1 MRLHSLARALISGV
15 YKENLVKR
23 SRLKKLQNKPWAL
36 YALLAVSAF
45 SKPVIAEPAK
55 SEKAASL
62 RVEARNHEHGNGVLR
77 DAAKAVQLYCE
88 ASRLGDV
95 EAQYNLGWMYANGRG
110 IPRDD
115 ATAAYFFTMAAQ
127 QGDALSQR
135 MLRQVGEPGSKP
147 PECLAQPDEHDKNGE
162 DIVAKAIPEHRK
174 VMDLVLKLAPE
185 YGVYPRLAMA
195 IIRAES
201 NFNPGALSPKNAQ
214 GLMQLIPETAERFNV
229 RKPFDPEQN
238 IRGGLSY
245 LRWLLAYFKGDVSL
259 VAAAYNAGEGA
270 VNRYAGVPPYPET
283 RGYVKRIREIFKLED
298 HPFDP
303 AITGPSPEFPKILL
317 RRLM

>member
-1 MRLHSLARALISGV
+1 M
-15 YKENLVKR
+15 KR
-23 SRLKKLQNKPWAL
+23 SRLMNLTPKPWAFFA
-36 YALLAVSAF
+36 ALAILTVST
-45 SKPVIAEPAK
+45 PLVAEQGK
-55 SEKAASL
+55 SEKAAEL
-62 RVEARNHEHGNGVLR
+62 RSEAQIHEHGNGVPR
-77 DAAKAVQLYCE
+77 DPGKAVALYCE

-95 EAQYNLGWMYANGRG
+95 ESQYNLGWIYANGRG

-115 ATAAYFFTMAAQ
+115 ATAAYFFAMAAQ

-135 MLRQVGEPGSKP
+135 MLRQVGEPVKEK
-147 PECLAQPDEHDKNGE
+147 PECLKDIDALDNNGH
-162 DIVAKAIPEHRK
+162 DIVAKASPEQRK
-174 VMDLVLKLAPE
+174 VMDLVLRLAPE

-229 RKPFDPEQN
+229 KKPFDPEQN

-245 LRWLLAYFKGDVSL
+245 LRWLLAYFQGNIKL

-270 VNRYAGVPPYPET
+270 VNRYAGIPPYAET
-283 RGYVKRIREIFKLED
+283 QGYVKRIREIFKQDE
-298 HPFDP
+298 HPFDSR
-303 AITGPSPEFPKILL
+303 ITTPSPEWPRIIASK
-317 RRLM
+317 RMM

>member
-1 MRLHSLARALISGV
+1 M
-15 YKENLVKR
+15 KR
-23 SRLKKLQNKPWAL
+23 SRLKQYRPRPWAL
-36 YALLAVSAF
+36 YALLTASSLASPAF
-45 SKPVIAEPAK
+45 ADTAK
-55 SEKAASL
+55 STQAAEL
-62 RVEARNHEHGNGVLR
+62 RGEARNYELGSGVSR
-77 DAAKAVQLYCE
+77 DPLKAVQLYCE

-115 ATAAYFFTMAAQ
+115 ATAAYFFAMAAK

-135 MLRQVGEPGSKP
+135 MLRQVGDPVGKAPACLFDSDGS
-147 PECLAQPDEHDKNGE
+147 
-162 DIVAKAIPEHRK
+162 DIVAKAVPEHKK
-174 VMDLVLKLAPE
+174 VMELVLKLAPE

-201 NFNPGALSPKNAQ
+201 NFNPGAISPKNAQ

-229 RKPFDPEQN
+229 KKPFDPEQN

-245 LRWLLAYFKGDVSL
+245 LRWLLAYFKGDVAL

-270 VNRYAGVPPYPET
+270 VNRFAGVPPYPET
-283 RGYVKRIREIFKLED
+283 QGYVKRIREIFKRED

-303 AITGPSPEFPKILL
+303 AITGPSPELPKIAS